1 MEYPG
6 LCSVTAGMLI
16 KKGGFVMCKRKIKTI
31 EAIFFLFLF
40 SVIVLLLPQDAHA
53 RVRVVTKGTTSTIR
67 DTDGVI
73 EDESSDIN
81 FPINIKNAKSSKP
94 SVLAISENY
103 LVPKKKGAA
112 TVTANLNGVN
122 RKITI
127 TVTTPAAKPTVKNLT
142 LNLKPGKTMT
152 KTHFIQNMVQAPE
165 KRDISVKCLKLNW
178 K

>member
-1 MEYPG
+1 MKAGSAKITLSYPKATACKLTG
-6 LCSVTAGMLI
+6 KVTSPSKTVATFRASKTTLRVGSKITMRSLI
-16 KKGGFVMCKRKIKTI
+16 NLKGG
-31 EAIFFLFLF
+31 
-40 SVIVLLLPQDAHA
+40 
-53 RVRVVTKGTTSTIR
+53 TSLT
-67 DTDGVI
+67 
-73 EDESSDIN
+73 
-81 FPINIKNAKSSKP
+81 IKNAKSSKP
-94 SVLAISENY
+94 SVLAISGNY
-103 LVPKKKGAA
+103 LVPKKKGSA

>member
-1 MEYPG
+1 M
-6 LCSVTAGMLI
+6 
-16 KKGGFVMCKRKIKTI
+16 
-31 EAIFFLFLF
+31 
-40 SVIVLLLPQDAHA
+40 
-53 RVRVVTKGTTSTIR
+53 
-67 DTDGVI
+67 I
-73 EDESSDIN
+73 EDEFSDIN

-94 SVLAISENY
+94 SILAISGHY

-127 TVTTPAAKPTVKNLT
+127 TVTAPAAKPTVKNLT

-152 KTHFIQNMVQAPE
+152 ITYFIQNMVQAPE
-165 KRDISVKCLKLNW
+165 KSDISVKCLKLNW

>member
-1 MEYPG
+1 
-6 LCSVTAGMLI
+6 
-16 KKGGFVMCKRKIKTI
+16 MCKKKIKTI

-94 SVLAISENY
+94 SVLAISGNY
-103 LVPKKKGAA
+103 LVPKKRGS

-127 TVTTPAAKPTVKNLT
+127 TVTAPAAKPTVKNLT

-152 KTHFIQNMVQAPE
+152 KTYFIQNMVQAPE
-165 KRDISVKCLKLNW
+165 KSDISVKCLKLNW